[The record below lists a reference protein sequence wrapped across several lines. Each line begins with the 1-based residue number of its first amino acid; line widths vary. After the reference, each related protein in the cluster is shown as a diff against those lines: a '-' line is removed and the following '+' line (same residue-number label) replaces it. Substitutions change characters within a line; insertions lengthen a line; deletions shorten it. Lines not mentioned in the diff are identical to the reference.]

1 MALGRIGRLAPLSRI
16 FGFDRGTPIDRIY
29 IEAFLASHASDIR
42 GHVLEVGDDGYSR
55 RFGGDRITRQ
65 DVLNIDPKDPVATIV
80 GDIADPDTLPKGR
93 FDCVILTQTLQ
104 LVFDLPSAIANIRR
118 SLRPGG
124 VLLMTVPA
132 IGPLCADQWQE
143 SFYWSF
149 TQNSVARLLAGS
161 FEPSSVEVTS
171 FGNLY
176 AATAFLHG
184 AAVEELNRKKLE
196 PVDPGYAIT
205 IAARAVA

>member
-1 MALGRIGRLAPLSRI
+1 MRLGRVSSLTPLSTI
-16 FGFDRGTPIDRIY
+16 FGYDRGTPIDRLY
-29 IEAFLASHASDIR
+29 IESFLARHASDIR

-55 RFGGDRITRQ
+55 RFGGERITRQ
-65 DVLNIDPKDPVATIV
+65 DILNIDPNDPVATIV
-80 GDIADPDTLPKGR
+80 GDLAKPGTLSEDF
-93 FDCVILTQTLQ
+93 FDCIIMTQTLQ
-104 LVFDLPSAIANIRR
+104 LVFDLPSAVNHIRR

-124 VLLMTVPA
+124 VLLLTVPA

-143 SFYWSF
+143 SFYWSL
-149 TQNSVARLLAGS
+149 TPRSVERLLKSS
-161 FEPSSVEVTS
+161 FDPSKVEVS
-171 FGNLY
+171 PFGNLY

-184 AAVEELNRKKLE
+184 AAIEEVSRSKLK